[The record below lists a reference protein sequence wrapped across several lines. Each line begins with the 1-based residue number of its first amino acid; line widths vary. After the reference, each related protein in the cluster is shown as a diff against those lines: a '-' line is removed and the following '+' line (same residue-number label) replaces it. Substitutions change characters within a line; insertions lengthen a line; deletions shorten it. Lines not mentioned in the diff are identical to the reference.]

1 MAKQINKMQIQAV
14 IDTVRKNLE
23 EKDAETLKAYRE
35 SLKKNKK
42 YKDFRTCFENIKK
55 LEEERNEINNKISI
69 EKRKAYNL
77 LDPNCSYN
85 ESYYDYSDFKYR
97 EKDFVEKELK
107 SSDIELKMS
116 TFNSDNL
123 KNELLISSIDP
134 EFSIQNFIDTYSK

>member
-55 LEEERNEINNKISI
+55 LEEERNEINNKIYI
-69 EKRKAYNL
+69 EKTKAYSL
-77 LDPNCSYN
+77 LDPKCNFY
-85 ESYYDYSDFKYR
+85 ESYYDYSDFKCR
-97 EKDFVEKELK
+97 EKDFIEK
-107 SSDIELKMS
+107 ELKMS